1 MRSCVKDMRKKIW
14 HMPRKCE
21 DHTLED
27 QRRELDKIEEI
38 PLGQI
43 IEHLERARTKG
54 SGNSKQGSNLYGT
67 SKGVEQEG
75 LLTRDPRGRHFGG
88 GGERQR
94 GIGEAG
100 GEAAC

>member
-1 MRSCVKDMRKKIW
+1 
-14 HMPRKCE
+14 MPRKCE
-21 DHTLED
+21 YHTLED

-38 PLGQI
+38 NLEQI
-43 IEHLERARTKG
+43 LEHLERARTKG
-54 SGNSKQGSNLYGT
+54 AGNSKQGSNLGGT